1 MGEKKNV
8 WYYNNRSGPAGVSAA
23 VYAKRGGANVL
34 VISKDTGTLGKARK
48 IENYYGFKNI
58 SGKDLYENGLKQ
70 LENLNI
76 EFVKD
81 EVVQLNYT
89 SQFEVTT
96 VNNIF
101 QAKYVVLATGVSRNV
116 PNIKGIKEFEGKGV
130 SYCAICDAFFY
141 RNKDVAVLGSGN
153 YAIHEAEILKP
164 VVKSVTLLTNSEKL
178 VENRD
183 IDLNVN
189 EKKVREVRGFEK
201 VDEIVFEDDTA
212 QNINGIFVAIG
223 TASTN
228 DLARKI
234 GARVENNKIIVNDN
248 LETTV
253 PNLYACG
260 DCTGGILQISKATYE
275 GTKVGLE
282 IVNKLKITKINLK

>member
-1 MGEKKNV
+1 MYDVIIIGA
-8 WYYNNRSGPAGVSAA
+8 GPAGVSAA
-23 VYAKRGGANVL
+23 VYAKRGALNVL
-34 VISKDTGTLGKARK
+34 VIAKDIGTLEKAKK
-48 IENYYGFKNI
+48 IENYYGFKSI
-58 SGKDLYENGLKQ
+58 TGEELYRNGLEQ
-70 LENLNI
+70 LKHLNI
-76 EFVKD
+76 ELVKD

-89 SQFEVTT
+89 KKFEVTT
-96 VNNIF
+96 VNNVF
-101 QAKYVVLATGVSRNV
+101 ESKYVVLATGVSRNV
-116 PNIKGIKEFEGKGV
+116 PNIRGIKEFEGKGV

-141 RNKDVAVLGSGN
+141 RNKNVAVLGSGN

-164 VVKSVTLLTNSEKL
+164 VAKSVTLLTNNEKL

-189 EKKVREVRGFEK
+189 EKKIREVRGYDK
-201 VDEIVFEDDTA
+201 VDEVVFDDDTKEKV
-212 QNINGIFVAIG
+212 NGIFVAIG

-234 GARVENNKIIVNDN
+234 GARVENNNIVVNEN
-248 LETTV
+248 LETNV
-253 PNLYACG
+253 PGLYACG

-282 IVNKLKITKINLK
+282 IINKIKNGKK

>member
-1 MGEKKNV
+1 MYDIIIIG
-8 WYYNNRSGPAGVSAA
+8 SGPAGVSAA

-34 VISKDTGTLGKARK
+34 VISKDTGTLGKAKK

-164 VVKSVTLLTNSEKL
+164 VVKSVILLTNSEKL

-228 DLARKI
+228 ELARKI

-282 IVNKLKITKINLK
+282 IVNKLKNKNN

>member
-1 MGEKKNV
+1 MYDIIIIG
-8 WYYNNRSGPAGVSAA
+8 SGPAGVSAA

-153 YAIHEAEILKP
+153 YAIPEAEILKP

-282 IVNKLKITKINLK
+282 IVNKLKNKNN

>member
-1 MGEKKNV
+1 MYDVIIIGA
-8 WYYNNRSGPAGVSAA
+8 GPAGVSAA
-23 VYAKRGGANVL
+23 VYAKRGALNLL
-34 VISKDTGTLGKARK
+34 VIAKDTGTLEKAKK
-48 IENYYGFKNI
+48 IENYYGFKSI
-58 SGKDLYENGLKQ
+58 TGEELYRNGLEQ
-70 LENLNI
+70 LKHLNI
-76 EFVKD
+76 ELVKD

-89 SQFEVTT
+89 KKFEVTT
-96 VNNIF
+96 VNNVF
-101 QAKYVVLATGVSRNV
+101 ESKYVVLATGVSRNV
-116 PNIKGIKEFEGKGV
+116 PNIRGIKEFEGKGV

-141 RNKDVAVLGSGN
+141 RNKNVAVLGSGN

-164 VVKSVTLLTNSEKL
+164 VAKSVTLLTNNEKL

-189 EKKVREVRGFEK
+189 EKKIREVRGYDK
-201 VDEIVFEDDTA
+201 VDEVVFDDDTKEKV
-212 QNINGIFVAIG
+212 NGIFVAIG

-234 GARVENNKIIVNDN
+234 GARVENNNIVVNEN
-248 LETTV
+248 LETNV
-253 PNLYACG
+253 PGLYACG

-282 IVNKLKITKINLK
+282 IINKIKNGKK

>member
-1 MGEKKNV
+1 MYDVIIIG
-8 WYYNNRSGPAGVSAA
+8 SGPAGVSAA
-23 VYAKRGGANVL
+23 IYAKRGGANVL
-34 VISKDTGTLGKARK
+34 VITKDTGTLGKAKK
-48 IENYYGFKNI
+48 IENYYGFKSI
-58 SGKDLYENGLKQ
+58 TGEELYKNGLEQ
-70 LENLNI
+70 LKNLNI
-76 EFVKD
+76 ELVKD

-89 SQFEVTT
+89 NQFEVTT
-96 VNNIF
+96 VNNVF
-101 QAKYVVLATGVSRNV
+101 EAKYVVFATGVSRNV

-141 RNKDVAVLGSGN
+141 RNKYVAVLGSGN

-164 VVKSVTLLTNSEKL
+164 VAKSVTLLTNNEKL

-189 EKKVREVRGFEK
+189 EKKIREVRGYDK
-201 VDEIVFEDDTA
+201 VDEVVFDDDTKESV
-212 QNINGIFVAIG
+212 NGIFVAIG

-234 GARVENNKIIVNDN
+234 GARIENNNIVVNEN

-253 PNLYACG
+253 PGLYACG

-282 IVNKLKITKINLK
+282 IVNKIKNNK

>member
-1 MGEKKNV
+1 MYDIIIIG
-8 WYYNNRSGPAGVSAA
+8 SGPAGVSAA

-34 VISKDTGTLGKARK
+34 VISKDTGTLGKAKK

-212 QNINGIFVAIG
+212 QNINGIFVTIG

-282 IVNKLKITKINLK
+282 IVNKLKNKNN

>member
-1 MGEKKNV
+1 MYDIIIIG
-8 WYYNNRSGPAGVSAA
+8 SGPAGVSAA

-34 VISKDTGTLGKARK
+34 VISKDTGTLGKAKK

-189 EKKVREVRGFEK
+189 EKKVQEVRGFEK

-282 IVNKLKITKINLK
+282 IVNKLKNKNN

>member
-1 MGEKKNV
+1 MVYDVIIIG
-8 WYYNNRSGPAGVSAA
+8 SGPAGVSAA
-23 VYAKRGGANVL
+23 IYAKRGGANVL
-34 VISKDTGTLGKARK
+34 VITKDIGTLGKAKK
-48 IENYYGFKNI
+48 IENYYGFESI
-58 SGKDLYENGLKQ
+58 TGEELYKNGLEQ
-70 LENLNI
+70 LKSLNI
-76 EFVKD
+76 ELIKD

-89 SQFEVTT
+89 DKFEVIT
-96 VNNIF
+96 VNNTF
-101 QAKYVVLATGVSRNV
+101 KTKYVVLATGVSRNI

-141 RNKDVAVLGSGN
+141 RNKNVAVLGSGN

-183 IDLNVN
+183 INLNIN
-189 EKKVREVRGFEK
+189 EKKIKEVRGYEK
-201 VDEIVFEDDTA
+201 VDEIVFEDNTKE
-212 QNINGIFVAIG
+212 NINGIFVAIG

-234 GARVENNKIIVNDN
+234 GARIENNHIVVNEN
-248 LETTV
+248 LETNV
-253 PNLYACG
+253 PGLYACG
-260 DCTGGILQISKATYE
+260 DCTGGILQISKAAYE

-282 IVNKLKITKINLK
+282 IVNRIKS

>member
-1 MGEKKNV
+1 MYDIIIIG
-8 WYYNNRSGPAGVSAA
+8 SGPAGVSAA
-23 VYAKRGGANVL
+23 VYAKRDGANVL
-34 VISKDTGTLGKARK
+34 VISKDTGTLGKAKK

-282 IVNKLKITKINLK
+282 IVNKLKNKNN

>member
-1 MGEKKNV
+1 MYDIIIIG
-8 WYYNNRSGPAGVSAA
+8 SGPAGVSAA

-34 VISKDTGTLGKARK
+34 VISKDTGTLGKAKK

-101 QAKYVVLATGVSRNV
+101 QAKYLVLATGVSRNV

-201 VDEIVFEDDTA
+201 VDKIVFEDNTA

-282 IVNKLKITKINLK
+282 IVNKLKNKNN

>member
-1 MGEKKNV
+1 MYDIIIIG
-8 WYYNNRSGPAGVSAA
+8 SGPAGVSAA

-201 VDEIVFEDDTA
+201 VDVIVFEDDTA

-282 IVNKLKITKINLK
+282 IVNKLKNN

>member
-1 MGEKKNV
+1 MYDVIIIGA
-8 WYYNNRSGPAGVSAA
+8 GPAGVSAA
-23 VYAKRGGANVL
+23 AYAKRGALNVL
-34 VISKDTGTLGKARK
+34 VIAKDTGTLEKAKK
-48 IENYYGFKNI
+48 IENYYGFKSI
-58 SGKDLYENGLKQ
+58 TGEELYRNGLEQ
-70 LENLNI
+70 LKHLNI
-76 EFVKD
+76 ELVKD

-89 SQFEVTT
+89 NKFEVTT
-96 VNNIF
+96 VNNVF
-101 QAKYVVLATGVSRNV
+101 ESKYVVLATGVSRNV
-116 PNIKGIKEFEGKGV
+116 PNIRGIKEFEGKGV

-141 RNKDVAVLGSGN
+141 RNKNVAVLGNGN

-164 VVKSVTLLTNSEKL
+164 VAKSVTLLTNNEKL

-189 EKKVREVRGFEK
+189 EKKIREVRGYDK
-201 VDEIVFEDDTA
+201 VDEVVFDDDTKEKV
-212 QNINGIFVAIG
+212 NGIFVAIG

-234 GARVENNKIIVNDN
+234 GARVENNNIVVNEN
-248 LETTV
+248 LETNV
-253 PNLYACG
+253 PGLYACG

-282 IVNKLKITKINLK
+282 IINKIKNGKK

>member
-1 MGEKKNV
+1 MYDIIIIG
-8 WYYNNRSGPAGVSAA
+8 SGPAGVSAA

-34 VISKDTGTLGKARK
+34 VISKDTGTLGKAKK
-48 IENYYGFKNI
+48 IENYYGFKNN

-70 LENLNI
+70 LENLII

-253 PNLYACG
+253 LNLFACG

-282 IVNKLKITKINLK
+282 IVNKLKNKNN

>member
-1 MGEKKNV
+1 MYDIIIIG
-8 WYYNNRSGPAGVSAA
+8 SGPAGVSAA

-34 VISKDTGTLGKARK
+34 VISKDTGTLGKAKK

-282 IVNKLKITKINLK
+282 IVNKLKNN

>member
-1 MGEKKNV
+1 MYDIIIIG
-8 WYYNNRSGPAGVSAA
+8 SGPAGVSAA

-34 VISKDTGTLGKARK
+34 VISKDTGTLGKAKK

-141 RNKDVAVLGSGN
+141 RNKDVAVHGSGN

-282 IVNKLKITKINLK
+282 IVNKLKNKNN

>member
-1 MGEKKNV
+1 MYDIIIIG
-8 WYYNNRSGPAGVSAA
+8 SGPAGVSAA

-34 VISKDTGTLGKARK
+34 VISKDTGTLGKAKK

-58 SGKDLYENGLKQ
+58 SGKDLYENGLNQ

-76 EFVKD
+76 EFVND

-253 PNLYACG
+253 LNLYACG

-282 IVNKLKITKINLK
+282 IVNKLKNKNN

>member
-1 MGEKKNV
+1 MYDVIIIGA
-8 WYYNNRSGPAGVSAA
+8 GPAGVSAA
-23 VYAKRGGANVL
+23 VYAKRGGLNVL
-34 VISKDTGTLGKARK
+34 VIAKDTGTLEKAKK
-48 IENYYGFKNI
+48 IENYYGFKSI
-58 SGKDLYENGLKQ
+58 TGEELYKNGLEQ
-70 LENLNI
+70 LKHLNI
-76 EFVKD
+76 ELVKD

-89 SQFEVTT
+89 KKFEVTT
-96 VNNIF
+96 VNNVF
-101 QAKYVVLATGVSRNV
+101 ESKYVVLATGVSRNV
-116 PNIKGIKEFEGKGV
+116 PNIRGIKEFEGKGV

-141 RNKDVAVLGSGN
+141 RNKNVAVLGSGN

-164 VVKSVTLLTNSEKL
+164 VAKSVTLLTNNEKL

-189 EKKVREVRGFEK
+189 EKKIREVRGYDK
-201 VDEIVFEDDTA
+201 VDEVVFDDDTKEKV
-212 QNINGIFVAIG
+212 NGIFVAIG

-234 GARVENNKIIVNDN
+234 GARVENNNIVVNEN
-248 LETTV
+248 LETNV
-253 PNLYACG
+253 PGLYACG

-282 IVNKLKITKINLK
+282 IINKIKNGKK

>member
-1 MGEKKNV
+1 MYDIIIIG
-8 WYYNNRSGPAGVSAA
+8 SGPAGVSAA

-34 VISKDTGTLGKARK
+34 VISKDTGTLGKAKK

-282 IVNKLKITKINLK
+282 IVNKIKNKNN

>member
-1 MGEKKNV
+1 MVYNV
-8 WYYNNRSGPAGVSAA
+8 IIIGSGPAGVSAA
-23 VYAKRGGANVL
+23 IYAKRGGANVL
-34 VISKDTGTLGKARK
+34 VITKDTGTLGKAKK
-48 IENYYGFKNI
+48 IENYYGFESI
-58 SGKDLYENGLKQ
+58 TGEELYKNGLEQ
-70 LENLNI
+70 LKSLNI
-76 EFVKD
+76 ELIKD

-89 SQFEVTT
+89 DKFEVIT
-96 VNNIF
+96 VNNTF
-101 QAKYVVLATGVSRNV
+101 KAKYVVLATGVSRNI

-141 RNKDVAVLGSGN
+141 RNKNVAVLGSGN

-183 IDLNVN
+183 INLNIN
-189 EKKVREVRGFEK
+189 EKKIKEVRGYEK
-201 VDEIVFEDDTA
+201 VDEIVFEDNTKE
-212 QNINGIFVAIG
+212 NINGIFVAIG

-234 GARVENNKIIVNDN
+234 GARIENNHIVVNEN
-248 LETTV
+248 LETNV
-253 PNLYACG
+253 PGLYACG
-260 DCTGGILQISKATYE
+260 DCTGGILQISKAAYE

-282 IVNKLKITKINLK
+282 IVNRIKS

>member
-1 MGEKKNV
+1 MYDIIIIG
-8 WYYNNRSGPAGVSAA
+8 SGPAGVSAA

-34 VISKDTGTLGKARK
+34 VISKDTGTLVKAKK

-282 IVNKLKITKINLK
+282 IVNKLKNKNNQN

>member
-1 MGEKKNV
+1 MYDVIIIGA
-8 WYYNNRSGPAGVSAA
+8 GPAGVSAA
-23 VYAKRGGANVL
+23 VYAKRGGLNVL
-34 VISKDTGTLGKARK
+34 VIAKDTGTLEKAKK
-48 IENYYGFKNI
+48 IENYYGFKSI
-58 SGKDLYENGLKQ
+58 TGEELYRNGLEQ
-70 LENLNI
+70 LKHLNI
-76 EFVKD
+76 ELVKD

-89 SQFEVTT
+89 NKFEVTT
-96 VNNIF
+96 VNNVF
-101 QAKYVVLATGVSRNV
+101 ESKYVVLATGVSRNV
-116 PNIKGIKEFEGKGV
+116 PNIRGIKEFEGKGV

-141 RNKDVAVLGSGN
+141 RNKNVAVLGSGN

-164 VVKSVTLLTNSEKL
+164 VAKSVTLLTNNEKL

-189 EKKVREVRGFEK
+189 EKKIREVRGYDK
-201 VDEIVFEDDTA
+201 VDEVVFDDDTKEKV
-212 QNINGIFVAIG
+212 NGIFVAIG

-234 GARVENNKIIVNDN
+234 GARVENNNIVVNEN
-248 LETTV
+248 LETNV
-253 PNLYACG
+253 PGLYACG

-282 IVNKLKITKINLK
+282 IINKIKNGKK

>member
-1 MGEKKNV
+1 MYDIIIIG
-8 WYYNNRSGPAGVSAA
+8 SGPAGVSAA

-34 VISKDTGTLGKARK
+34 VISKDTGTLGKAKK

-260 DCTGGILQISKATYE
+260 DCTEGILQISKATYE

-282 IVNKLKITKINLK
+282 IVNKLKNKNN

>member
-1 MGEKKNV
+1 MYDVIIIGA
-8 WYYNNRSGPAGVSAA
+8 GPAGVSAA
-23 VYAKRGGANVL
+23 VYAKRGALNVL
-34 VISKDTGTLGKARK
+34 VIAKDTGTLEKAKK
-48 IENYYGFKNI
+48 IENYYGFKSI
-58 SGKDLYENGLKQ
+58 TGEELYRNGLEQ
-70 LENLNI
+70 LKHLNI
-76 EFVKD
+76 ELVKD

-89 SQFEVTT
+89 KKFEVTT
-96 VNNIF
+96 VNNVF
-101 QAKYVVLATGVSRNV
+101 ESKYVVLATGVSRNV
-116 PNIKGIKEFEGKGV
+116 PNIRGIKEFEGKGV

-141 RNKDVAVLGSGN
+141 RNKNVAVLGSGN

-164 VVKSVTLLTNSEKL
+164 VAKSVTLLTNNEKL

-189 EKKVREVRGFEK
+189 EKKIREVRGYDK
-201 VDEIVFEDDTA
+201 VDEVVFDDDTKEKV
-212 QNINGIFVAIG
+212 NGIFVAIG

-234 GARVENNKIIVNDN
+234 GARVENNNIVVNEN
-248 LETTV
+248 LETNV
-253 PNLYACG
+253 PGLYACG

-282 IVNKLKITKINLK
+282 IINKIKNSKK

>member
-1 MGEKKNV
+1 MYDIIIIG
-8 WYYNNRSGPAGVSAA
+8 SGPAGVSAA

-34 VISKDTGTLGKARK
+34 VISKDTGTLVKAKK

-282 IVNKLKITKINLK
+282 IVNKLKNKNN

>member
-1 MGEKKNV
+1 MYDIIIIG
-8 WYYNNRSGPAGVSAA
+8 SGPAGVSAA

-34 VISKDTGTLGKARK
+34 VISKDTGTLGKAKK

-201 VDEIVFEDDTA
+201 VDEIVFEDDSA

-282 IVNKLKITKINLK
+282 IVNKLKNKNN

>member
-1 MGEKKNV
+1 MYDIIIIG
-8 WYYNNRSGPAGVSAA
+8 SGPAGVSAA
-23 VYAKRGGANVL
+23 VYAKRGCANVL
-34 VISKDTGTLGKARK
+34 VISKDTGTLGKAKK

-282 IVNKLKITKINLK
+282 IVNKLKNKNN

>member
-1 MGEKKNV
+1 MYDIIIIG
-8 WYYNNRSGPAGVSAA
+8 SGPAGVSAA

-34 VISKDTGTLGKARK
+34 VISKDTGTLGKAKK

-164 VVKSVTLLTNSEKL
+164 VVKSVILLTNSEKL

-260 DCTGGILQISKATYE
+260 DCIGGTLQVAKA
-275 GTKVGLE
+275 
-282 IVNKLKITKINLK
+282 VNDGMIAGIDIIKNM

>member
-1 MGEKKNV
+1 MYDVIIIG
-8 WYYNNRSGPAGVSAA
+8 SGPAGVTAA
-23 VYAKRGGANVL
+23 IYAKRGGANVL
-34 VISKDTGTLGKARK
+34 VISKEDAGTLGKAK
-48 IENYYGFKNI
+48 NIENYYGFTSI
-58 SGKDLYENGLKQ
+58 TGEDLYKNGLQQ
-70 LENLNI
+70 LKHFNI
-76 EFVKD
+76 ELIKD

-89 SQFEVTT
+89 NYFEVTT
-96 VNNIF
+96 VNNLYKS
-101 QAKYVVLATGVSRNV
+101 KYVVLATGVSRNV

-141 RNKDVAVLGSGN
+141 RNKDVAVIGSGN
-153 YAIHEAEILKP
+153 YALHEAEILKP
-164 VVKSVTLLTNSEKL
+164 VAKSVTLLTNNEKL
-178 VENRD
+178 IENRG

-189 EKKVREVRGFEK
+189 EKKVREVRGLEK
-201 VDEIVFEDDTA
+201 VDEIVFDD
-212 QNINGIFVAIG
+212 NSKENVNGVFVAIG

-234 GARVENNKIIVNDN
+234 GARIENNSIVVKEN

-253 PNLYACG
+253 PGLYACG

-282 IVNKLKITKINLK
+282 IINRIKNNK

>member
-1 MGEKKNV
+1 MYDIIIIG
-8 WYYNNRSGPAGVSAA
+8 SGPAGVSAA

-34 VISKDTGTLGKARK
+34 VISKDTGILGKAKK

-282 IVNKLKITKINLK
+282 IVNKLKNKNN

>member
-1 MGEKKNV
+1 MYDVIIIGA
-8 WYYNNRSGPAGVSAA
+8 GPAGVSAA
-23 VYAKRGGANVL
+23 VYAKRGALNVL
-34 VISKDTGTLGKARK
+34 VIAKDTGTLEKAKK
-48 IENYYGFKNI
+48 IENYYGFKSI
-58 SGKDLYENGLKQ
+58 TGEELYKNGLEQ
-70 LENLNI
+70 LKHLDI
-76 EFVKD
+76 ELIKD

-89 SQFEVTT
+89 NKFEVTT
-96 VNNIF
+96 VNNVF
-101 QAKYVVLATGVSRNV
+101 ESKYVVLATGVSRNV
-116 PNIKGIKEFEGKGV
+116 PNIRGIKEFEGKGV

-141 RNKDVAVLGSGN
+141 RNKNVAVLGSGN

-164 VVKSVTLLTNSEKL
+164 VAKSVTLLTNNEKL

-189 EKKVREVRGFEK
+189 EKKIREVRGYDK
-201 VDEIVFEDDTA
+201 VDEVVFDDDTKEKV
-212 QNINGIFVAIG
+212 NGIFVAIG

-234 GARVENNKIIVNDN
+234 GARVENNNIVVNEN
-248 LETTV
+248 LETNV
-253 PNLYACG
+253 PGLYACG

-282 IVNKLKITKINLK
+282 IINKIKNGKK

>member
-1 MGEKKNV
+1 MYDIIIIG
-8 WYYNNRSGPAGVSAA
+8 SGPAGVSAA

-228 DLARKI
+228 NLARKI

-282 IVNKLKITKINLK
+282 IVNKLKNN

>member
-1 MGEKKNV
+1 MYDVIIIGA
-8 WYYNNRSGPAGVSAA
+8 GPAGVSAA
-23 VYAKRGGANVL
+23 VYAKRGGLNVL
-34 VISKDTGTLGKARK
+34 VIAKDTGTLEKAKK
-48 IENYYGFKNI
+48 IENYYGFKSI
-58 SGKDLYENGLKQ
+58 TGEELYRNGLEQ
-70 LENLNI
+70 LKHLNI
-76 EFVKD
+76 ELVKD

-89 SQFEVTT
+89 KKFEVTT
-96 VNNIF
+96 VNNVF
-101 QAKYVVLATGVSRNV
+101 ESKYVVLATGVSRNV
-116 PNIKGIKEFEGKGV
+116 PNIRGIKEFEGKGV

-141 RNKDVAVLGSGN
+141 RNKNVAVLGSGN

-164 VVKSVTLLTNSEKL
+164 VAKSVTLLTNNEKL

-189 EKKVREVRGFEK
+189 EKKIREVRGYDK
-201 VDEIVFEDDTA
+201 VDEVVFDDDTKEKV
-212 QNINGIFVAIG
+212 NGIFVAIG

-234 GARVENNKIIVNDN
+234 GARVENNNIVVNEN
-248 LETTV
+248 LETNV
-253 PNLYACG
+253 PGLYACG

-282 IVNKLKITKINLK
+282 IINKIKNGKK